1 MLYLSLGSNLAD
13 RKYYLYKAFTLINE
27 NIGSIIAFSEIFE
40 TEPWG
45 FDSSNRFLNQAI
57 AIDTDLQPIAIL
69 DKTQQIEKELGRSS
83 KSTRGNYADRI
94 IDIDLIMYNDIVFN
108 SARLKL
114 PHPLAHERRFVLV
127 PLSQIAPEL
136 THPLLGLT
144 VAEMLRNLETD

>member
-13 RKYYLYKAFTLINE
+13 RKYYLYKACTLINE

-83 KSTRGNYADRI
+83 KSTGGNYTDRI